1 MKELIG
7 RKADIQQLEKCFSSG
22 NAEFV
27 AVYGRRRIGKTFL
40 IKTLFANRLTFYMTG
55 IYEGSLKEQL
65 SHFAAQMT
73 TYSGKHCAVPKDW
86 YEAFEFL
93 KAHIASRGKKRAVV
107 FLDELPWLD
116 SRRSGFVKAL
126 ELFWNSWGADRDNLM
141 LIVCGSSTTWMTSK
155 IIGDKGGLHNRL
167 TKRIY
172 LAPFTIGET
181 AEYLLSRKIDWS
193 PKQIAECYM
202 ALGGT
207 PYYLSLLDKSL
218 TLNANIDALY
228 FNKQGELRTEFDFLF
243 RSLFNDSSVYRR
255 IVKILSENSDG
266 LTLNEIAERL
276 ETSKGGSLSSVLKNL
291 CDCDFITDYRAYGKK
306 QRDTTYKLVDFYSL
320 FYLKF
325 VEGANLSN
333 WTSSTDN
340 PICRTWYASA
350 FELLC
355 YRHIDLIKR
364 ALGISGV
371 MATVSAWRYN
381 GEDGGA
387 QIDLVIDRRDDVIN
401 LCEIKFSRT
410 PFAITQQ
417 YADRLEERKELFRT
431 VTKTRKSLRITMIT
445 LCGIKQGKYSDCVND
460 DINFAEIAG
469 LL

>member
-7 RKADIQQLEKCFSSG
+7 RKADIQALEKCFSSE
-22 NAEFV
+22 NPEFV

-40 IKTLFANRLTFYMTG
+40 IKTLFSNRLAFYMTG
-55 IYEGSLKEQL
+55 IYDGTLKQQL
-65 SHFAAQMT
+65 EHFASQMSA
-73 TYSGKHCAVPKDW
+73 YSAAHCAVPKDW
-86 YEAFEFL
+86 FEAFELL
-93 KAHIASRGKKRAVV
+93 KAHIVSKGKKRAVV

-155 IIGDKGGLHNRL
+155 IIGNKGGLHNRL

-172 LAPFTIGET
+172 LAPFTIEET
-181 AEYLLSRKIDWS
+181 AEYLRSKKIDWS

-207 PYYLSLLDKSL
+207 PYYLSLLDRAK
-218 TLNANIDALY
+218 TLNANIDTLY
-228 FNKQGELRTEFDFLF
+228 FNKQGELRTEFGFLF
-243 RSLFNDSSVYRR
+243 RSIFNDSNVYHR
-255 IVKILSENSDG
+255 IVKILSEAPEG
-266 LTLNEIAERL
+266 LSLNKIAEKL
-276 ETSKGGSLSSVLKNL
+276 ETSKGGSLSTVLKNL
-291 CDCDFITDYRAYGKK
+291 CDCDFLSEYKAFGKI

-325 VEGANLSN
+325 VEGAGLSN
-333 WTSSTDN
+333 WTSSSDDAV
-340 PICRTWYASA
+340 CRTWYANA

-355 YRHIDLIKR
+355 YCHIDIIKR

-371 MATVSAWRYN
+371 ASTVSSWRYS
-381 GEDGGA
+381 GEEGGA

-410 PFAITQQ
+410 PFIITQQ

-460 DINFAEIAG
+460 DINFTEIAG
-469 LL
+469 LS